1 MKVLRYPVI
10 GITLFFVLGI
20 LAASHLAPTKGIA
33 TITTGI
39 ALTFLIVSYRR
50 ALKDLI
56 QKPYFAF
63 SVMLVAFCSGILAQ
77 TLHYG
82 PNTKLHYS
90 YFIGNDIPVIKGYI
104 AERLKPDKYR
114 QKYYFKVLSINQ
126 KTATGKLLLTVPKD
140 SLNTLLHAGDAF
152 IIADELQLIA
162 RARNPYRFD
171 YAAYMEKQDV
181 FHQLW
186 LKDNFIKTG
195 TVKNLG
201 YYVGRYREKLM
212 ESFGIHNFNPEVQHT
227 LDALLFGQRQ
237 DMDTATADA
246 YKDAGVMHILA
257 ISGLH
262 FAVLFY
268 ILSFLLRPLERFNS
282 KGRLIQFIIVLG
294 LLWGFA
300 FLTGLSASVV
310 RSVVMF
316 TFICTGQYLNR
327 NGSIYNS
334 LAVSALI
341 LLLCKPGFLFDAGF
355 QLSYLAVIAIVALE
369 PFYKKLH
376 SQYRAANYVTDTVSV
391 SLAAQIGVLP
401 LSLYYFNR
409 FPLLFLLANLIVI
422 PLSNIVLCLGI
433 FVLLLNFIWADA
445 ALFIGKALEF
455 TVKVMNGFIGWTAS
469 FDGLVL
475 KDIPFSLW
483 LNLSLYG
490 VIIAGI
496 GLLYKKSYKR
506 TAAFLCTV
514 LLFQCIYTI
523 TAIGSRAHEEL
534 VVFHSRKDTSLAI
547 KDSHNITVYSTDSLA
562 LQSADITAYNK
573 ANFNQVL
580 VLRPVQNMLWF
591 GQQKILVIDN
601 NALYEP
607 NIKPDILIITKSP
620 KLNLERVIN
629 EIKPTQVIADGTN
642 NKYLLSLWS
651 ATCQKQKIPFHATAE
666 KGFYSIE

>member
-10 GITLFFVLGI
+10 GITVFFALGI
-20 LAASHLAPTKGIA
+20 LAASYLAPTTGIA

-268 ILSFLLRPLERFNS
+268 ILSFLLR
-282 KGRLIQFIIVLG
+282 
-294 LLWGFA
+294 
-300 FLTGLSASVV
+300 T
-310 RSVVMF
+310 
-316 TFICTGQYLNR
+316 
-327 NGSIYNS
+327 
-334 LAVSALI
+334 
-341 LLLCKPGFLFDAGF
+341 
-355 QLSYLAVIAIVALE
+355 
-369 PFYKKLH
+369 
-376 SQYRAANYVTDTVSV
+376 
-391 SLAAQIGVLP
+391 
-401 LSLYYFNR
+401 
-409 FPLLFLLANLIVI
+409 
-422 PLSNIVLCLGI
+422 
-433 FVLLLNFIWADA
+433 
-445 ALFIGKALEF
+445 
-455 TVKVMNGFIGWTAS
+455 
-469 FDGLVL
+469 
-475 KDIPFSLW
+475 
-483 LNLSLYG
+483 
-490 VIIAGI
+490 
-496 GLLYKKSYKR
+496 
-506 TAAFLCTV
+506 
-514 LLFQCIYTI
+514 
-523 TAIGSRAHEEL
+523 
-534 VVFHSRKDTSLAI
+534 
-547 KDSHNITVYSTDSLA
+547 
-562 LQSADITAYNK
+562 LQP
-573 ANFNQVL
+573 NQ
-580 VLRPVQNMLWF
+580 
-591 GQQKILVIDN
+591 
-601 NALYEP
+601 
-607 NIKPDILIITKSP
+607 
-620 KLNLERVIN
+620 
-629 EIKPTQVIADGTN
+629 
-642 NKYLLSLWS
+642 
-651 ATCQKQKIPFHATAE
+651 
-666 KGFYSIE
+666 